1 MKYDMAR
8 PAPIDKSVTAHY
20 ISGDKTSARLLAN
33 HLINI
38 DIRVST
44 WHSLRTVGNRASG
57 INYNTC
63 TYCVSNSTACQN
75 GLRGIITVNTLH
87 LDPLPVISHS
97 Q

>member
-1 MKYDMAR
+1 MKHDMVR
-8 PAPIDKSVTAHY
+8 PAQTDKPGTAHY
-20 ISGDKTSARLLAN
+20 ISDDKTSARILAN

-44 WHSLRTVGNRASG
+44 WHFLRNGGDRASG

-63 TYCVSNSTACQN
+63 TYCVSSPTACQI

-87 LDPLPVISHS
+87 LFPLPVNVHS